1 MMHQRKGKKILIYIF
16 ILIFVGSINNS
27 ALPKIEFENIKNISI
42 SGLSDEENLNL
53 LNYIQNLNLKSIFLI
68 DKNEISK
75 IINSNNLVEK
85 YEITKKYPHS
95 LDIKIT
101 KTNFLAK
108 ISSNGKI
115 YLVGSNGK
123 LSDIKFS
130 DKELPYIFGKPEI
143 NEFLKF
149 IDIIYQ
155 SKFSLN
161 EIENLYFF
169 PSKRWDLELKN
180 KIILRLSKNLTQFSL
195 DEVFEILNDKNF
207 NYIKTVDAR
216 IKNQIILNDY

>member
-1 MMHQRKGKKILIYIF
+1 MHQRKGKKILIYLF
-16 ILIFVGSINNS
+16 ILIFAGSINNT
-27 ALPKIEFENIKNISI
+27 ALTKIEFENIKNISI
-42 SGLSDEENLNL
+42 SGLNDEENLNI
-53 LNYIQNLNLKSIFLI
+53 LNDIKDLDLKSIFHI
-68 DKNEISK
+68 NKNEISK

-108 ISSNGKI
+108 INSNGQI

-123 LSDIKFS
+123 LSDVKFS

-180 KIILRLSKNLTQFSL
+180 KTILKLSKDLTQFSL
-195 DEVFEILNDKNF
+195 NEVFEILNDKNF
-207 NYIKTVDAR
+207 HNIKVVDAR
-216 IKNQIILNDY
+216 IKNQIILNE

>member
-27 ALPKIEFENIKNISI
+27 ALTKIKFENIKNISI

-53 LNYIQNLNLKSIFLI
+53 LNNILNLNLKNIFLI
-68 DKNEISK
+68 NKKEISK

-101 KTNFLAK
+101 KTIFLAK
-108 ISSNGKI
+108 ISNNGKI

-143 NEFLKF
+143 NEFLKL

-180 KIILRLSKNLTQFSL
+180 KIILRLSKDLTQFSL
-195 DEVFEILNDKNF
+195 DEVFEVLNDKNF
-207 NYIKTVDAR
+207 NDIKMVDAR
-216 IKNQIILNDY
+216 IKNQIILND

>member
-1 MMHQRKGKKILIYIF
+1 MMHQRKGKKILIYLF
-16 ILIFVGSINNS
+16 ILIFVGSINNT
-27 ALPKIEFENIKNISI
+27 ALTKIKFENIKNISI
-42 SGLSDEENLNL
+42 SGLNDEENLNI
-53 LNYIQNLNLKSIFLI
+53 LNDIKDLDLKSIFHI
-68 DKNEISK
+68 NKNEISK

-108 ISSNGKI
+108 INSNGQI

-123 LSDIKFS
+123 LSEVKFS
-130 DKELPYIFGKPEI
+130 NKELPYIFGKPEI

-180 KIILRLSKNLTQFSL
+180 KTILKLSKDLTQFSL
-195 DEVFEILNDKNF
+195 NEVFEILNDKNF
-207 NYIKTVDAR
+207 HNIKVVDAR
-216 IKNQIILNDY
+216 IKNQIILND

>member
-1 MMHQRKGKKILIYIF
+1 MMHQRKGKKILIYLF
-16 ILIFVGSINNS
+16 ILIFVGSINNT
-27 ALPKIEFENIKNISI
+27 ALTKIEFENIKNISI
-42 SGLSDEENLNL
+42 SGLNDEENLNI
-53 LNYIQNLNLKSIFLI
+53 LNDIKDLDLKSIFHI
-68 DKNEISK
+68 NKNEISK

-108 ISSNGKI
+108 INSNGQI

-123 LSDIKFS
+123 LSDVKFS

-180 KIILRLSKNLTQFSL
+180 EIILRLSKDLTKFSL
-195 DEVFEILNDKNF
+195 NEVFEILNDKNF
-207 NYIKTVDAR
+207 SDIKTVDAR
-216 IKNQIILNDY
+216 IKNQIILND

>member
-1 MMHQRKGKKILIYIF
+1 MMHQRKGKKILIYLF
-16 ILIFVGSINNS
+16 ILIFAGSINNT
-27 ALPKIEFENIKNISI
+27 ALTKIEFENIKNISI
-42 SGLSDEENLNL
+42 SGLNDEENLNI
-53 LNYIQNLNLKSIFLI
+53 LNDIKDLDLKSIFLI
-68 DKNEISK
+68 NKNEISK

-108 ISSNGKI
+108 INSNGQI

-180 KIILRLSKNLTQFSL
+180 KTILKLSKDLTQFSL
-195 DEVFEILNDKNF
+195 NEVFEILNDKNF
-207 NYIKTVDAR
+207 HNIKVVDAR
-216 IKNQIILNDY
+216 IKNQIILNE

>member
-1 MMHQRKGKKILIYIF
+1 MHQRKGKKILIYLF
-16 ILIFVGSINNS
+16 ILIFVGSINNT
-27 ALPKIEFENIKNISI
+27 ALTKIKFENIKNISI
-42 SGLSDEENLNL
+42 LGLNDDENLNL
-53 LNYIQNLNLKSIFLI
+53 LNDIQNLNLKSIFLI
-68 DKNEISK
+68 NKNEISK

-95 LDIKIT
+95 LDIKVT

-155 SKFSLN
+155 SKFALN
-161 EIENLYFF
+161 EIENFYFF
-169 PSKRWDLELKN
+169 PSKRWDLKLKN
-180 KIILRLSKNLTQFSL
+180 KKILKLPKNLNQFSL

-207 NYIKTVDAR
+207 NDIKVVDAR
-216 IKNQIILNDY
+216 IKNQIILND

>member
-1 MMHQRKGKKILIYIF
+1 MHQRKGKKILIYLF
-16 ILIFVGSINNS
+16 ILIFAGSINNT
-27 ALPKIEFENIKNISI
+27 ALTKIKFENIKNISI
-42 SGLSDEENLNL
+42 SGLNDEENLNI
-53 LNYIQNLNLKSIFLI
+53 LNDIKDLDLKSIFI
-68 DKNEISK
+68 INKNEISK

-95 LDIKIT
+95 LGIKIA

-108 ISSNGKI
+108 INSNGHI

-123 LSDIKFS
+123 LSDVKFS

-180 KIILRLSKNLTQFSL
+180 KTILKLSKDLTQFSL
-195 DEVFEILNDKNF
+195 NEVFEILNDKNF
-207 NYIKTVDAR
+207 HNIKVVDAR
-216 IKNQIILNDY
+216 IKNQIILNE

>member
-1 MMHQRKGKKILIYIF
+1 MHQRKGKKILIYIF

-27 ALPKIEFENIKNISI
+27 ALTKIKFENIKNISI

-53 LNYIQNLNLKSIFLI
+53 LNNILNLNLKNIFLI
-68 DKNEISK
+68 NKNEISK

-101 KTNFLAK
+101 KTIFLAK
-108 ISSNGKI
+108 ISNNGKI

-143 NEFLKF
+143 NEFLKL

-169 PSKRWDLELKN
+169 PSKRWDLELRN
-180 KIILRLSKNLTQFSL
+180 KIILRLSKDLTQFSL

-207 NYIKTVDAR
+207 NDIKTVDAR
-216 IKNQIILNDY
+216 IKNQIILND

>member
-1 MMHQRKGKKILIYIF
+1 MHQRKGKKILIYLF
-16 ILIFVGSINNS
+16 ILIFLGSINNT
-27 ALPKIEFENIKNISI
+27 ALTKIEFENIKNISI

-53 LNYIQNLNLKSIFLI
+53 LNNIKNLNLKSIFLI
-68 DKNEISK
+68 NKNEISK

-95 LDIKIT
+95 LEIKIT

-143 NEFLKF
+143 NEFLKL

-180 KIILRLSKNLTQFSL
+180 KIILRLSNDLTQFSL

-207 NYIKTVDAR
+207 NNIKTVDAR
-216 IKNQIILNDY
+216 IKNQIILND

>member
-1 MMHQRKGKKILIYIF
+1 MMHQRKGKKILIYLF
-16 ILIFVGSINNS
+16 ILIFAGSINNT
-27 ALPKIEFENIKNISI
+27 ALTKIEFENIKNISI
-42 SGLSDEENLNL
+42 SGLNDEENINILND
-53 LNYIQNLNLKSIFLI
+53 IKNLDLKSIFI
-68 DKNEISK
+68 INKNEISK

-108 ISSNGKI
+108 INSNGQI

-123 LSDIKFS
+123 LSDVKFS
-130 DKELPYIFGKPEI
+130 NKELPYIFGKPEI
-143 NEFLKF
+143 NEFLIF

-180 KIILRLSKNLTQFSL
+180 KTILKLSKDLTQFSL
-195 DEVFEILNDKNF
+195 NEVFEILNDKNF
-207 NYIKTVDAR
+207 HNIKVVDAR
-216 IKNQIILNDY
+216 IKNQIILNE